1 MLMFKK
7 RLGELLLESGIIT
20 EAELQAALEEQRHSR
35 KKLGDILLSQALM
48 TEHQLIEVLEFQLGI
63 PHVTLSRYQI
73 DSKLAQIV
81 PEALARRYQVLPIRA
96 EGRKLMVAMT
106 DPLDLLVI
114 DDLRM
119 STGFTIEPAII
130 SQSEL
135 QLGIARLYGLQS
147 SMNEMI
153 NDLSSAD
160 GHIEVEESSITD
172 EDSPVVR
179 LVQQMIEQAV
189 RLGASDIH
197 VDPME
202 TQVAIRYRIDGMLRN
217 ERSIPK
223 AMQGV
228 VTARLKIMGNLNIA
242 ERRLPQDGR
251 IKLSVDGKGIDIR
264 LSSLPTV
271 HGEKIVMRLLDTT
284 SGIKGLEK
292 LGMTRHNL
300 ELFRRMIEKQHGIV
314 LLTGPTGSG
323 KTTTLYSALQHL
335 NQEQTNIITV
345 EDPVEYMLEGVNQ
358 MQVHT
363 AAGLTFAK
371 GLRSILRQDPNI
383 IMVGEIR
390 DFETAEIAI
399 RASLTGHLVFSTLHT
414 NDAVSTVVRLRDMG
428 LEPYLISSSLIG
440 VVAQRLV
447 RCICPDCRTAYSPD
461 LQERIYLERIGIQ
474 VDTLYRGTGCG
485 TCGKS
490 GYRGRMAIH
499 EVLYLDDE
507 LRAAIVNG
515 VPIQQLRRYSSER
528 GMKPLFEDGLLKMQ
542 EGKTTLQEILRET
555 GEVEE
560 VSGY

>member
-1 MLMFKK
+1 MFKK
-7 RLGELLLESGIIT
+7 KLGELLLESGIIT

-35 KKLGDILLSQALM
+35 RKLGDILLSQGAM

-63 PHVTLSRYQI
+63 PHVTLSRFQI
-73 DSKLAQIV
+73 DPKLAQIV
-81 PEALARRYQVLPIRA
+81 PEMLARRYQALPIRA
-96 EGRKLMVAMT
+96 DGRKLMVAMT

-130 SQSEL
+130 SQGEL
-135 QLGIARLYGLQS
+135 QLGIARLYGLQN

-153 NDLSSAD
+153 NDLNGE
-160 GHIEVEESSITD
+160 GHIEVEESAITD

-197 VDPME
+197 VDPMD
-202 TQVAIRYRIDGMLRN
+202 TQVVIRYRIDGMLRN

-223 AMQGV
+223 TMQGV

-284 SGIKGLEK
+284 SGIKGIEK
-292 LGMTRHNL
+292 LGMTQRNL
-300 ELFRRMIEKQHGIV
+300 TLFKRMIEKQHGIV

-335 NQEQTNIITV
+335 NQEQSNIITV

-390 DFETAEIAI
+390 DYETAEIAI

-414 NDAVSTVVRLRDMG
+414 NDAASTVVRLRDMG
-428 LEPYLISSSLIG
+428 IEPYLISSSLIG

-447 RCICPDCRTAYSPD
+447 RRICPDCRTAYTPE
-461 LQERIYLERIGIQ
+461 LQERIYLERIGVQ
-474 VDTLYRGTGCG
+474 ADTLYRGTGCG

-507 LRAAIVNG
+507 LRAAIVKG
-515 VPIQQLRRYSSER
+515 VPIQELRRYTGEQ
-528 GMKPLFEDGLLKMQ
+528 GMRSLFEDGLLKMQ

-555 GEVEE
+555 GEEEE
-560 VSGY
+560 VCG

>member
-1 MLMFKK
+1 MFKK
-7 RLGELLLESGIIT
+7 KLGELLLESGIIT

-35 KKLGDILLSQALM
+35 RKLGDILLSQGAM

-63 PHVTLSRYQI
+63 PHVTLSRFQI
-73 DSKLAQIV
+73 DPKLAQIV
-81 PEALARRYQVLPIRA
+81 PETLARRYQALPIRA
-96 EGRKLMVAMT
+96 DGRKLMVAMT

-130 SQSEL
+130 SQGEL
-135 QLGIARLYGLQS
+135 QLGIARLYGLQN

-153 NDLSSAD
+153 NDLNGE
-160 GHIEVEESSITD
+160 GHIEVEESAITD

-197 VDPME
+197 VDPMD
-202 TQVAIRYRIDGMLRN
+202 TQVVIRYRIDGMLRN

-223 AMQGV
+223 TMQGV

-284 SGIKGLEK
+284 SGIKGIEK
-292 LGMTRHNL
+292 LGMTQHNL
-300 ELFRRMIEKQHGIV
+300 TLFKRMIEKQHGIV

-335 NQEQTNIITV
+335 NQEQSNIITV

-390 DFETAEIAI
+390 DYETAEIAI

-414 NDAVSTVVRLRDMG
+414 NDAASTVVRLRDMG
-428 LEPYLISSSLIG
+428 IEPYLISSSLIG

-447 RCICPDCRTAYSPD
+447 RRICPDCRTAYTPD
-461 LQERIYLERIGIQ
+461 LQERIYLERIGVQ
-474 VDTLYRGTGCG
+474 ADTLYRGTGCG

-507 LRAAIVNG
+507 LRAAIVKG
-515 VPIQQLRRYSSER
+515 VPIQELRRYTGEQ
-528 GMKPLFEDGLLKMQ
+528 GMRSLFEDGLLKMQ

-555 GEVEE
+555 GEEEE
-560 VSGY
+560 VCG